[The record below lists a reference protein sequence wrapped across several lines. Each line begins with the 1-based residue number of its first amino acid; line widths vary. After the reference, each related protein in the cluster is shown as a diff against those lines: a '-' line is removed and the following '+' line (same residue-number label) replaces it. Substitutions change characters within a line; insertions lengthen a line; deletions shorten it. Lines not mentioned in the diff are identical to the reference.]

1 MEDRKDY
8 KAMTPQE
15 QLAWLTD
22 FRRWTDEKLPVLCAL
37 GNAWES
43 SAIKSMEEGLK
54 LISAFSYCRDFV
66 QKSLMFRDFARRI
79 DRMKF
84 YIEKIRKEVALGNA
98 VKTASGDTLAFVPP
112 VQSRRRGRP
121 TKEEQRQRMEQEQL
135 RNETEAVAK
144 TAVVEQKP
152 AEIATPQQGSL
163 FDAEPATPIPHAE
176 PTTEFATAL
185 AMSQSGARLH
195 LDQLAWL
202 MSDGLKLRIK
212 EVAGLRAVAAKEA
225 EQAKALA
232 ENGVPQA
239 IIEPHSRAAVEAKD
253 KYLAI
258 YAEVDQELGNLYGLL
273 SIGGEFMP
281 KYEQM
286 CASHGIS
293 IEQLKAIL
301 KPYWEKIGK
310 PVPQLESVTTPAPEA
325 SEEEKAQRSARLH
338 AIRTYFM
345 RKDTKLTLKRINK
358 MEEQIQELKS
368 YGVPTEEYEVVF
380 AQAKRDF
387 ANNNIPASEV
397 SDNSESSEVSEENGN
412 S

>member
-1 MEDRKDY
+1 MELKDY
-8 KAMTPQE
+8 KFMTPEE
-15 QLAWLTD
+15 QMAWLTD
-22 FRRWTDEKLPVLCAL
+22 FAHWSNEKLPMLCAL
-37 GNAWES
+37 GNAWE
-43 SAIKSMEEGLK
+43 ATHIKSMEDGLK

-66 QKSLMFRDFARRI
+66 QKSLLFRDFSRRV
-79 DRMKF
+79 DRIRF
-84 YIEKIRKEVALGNA
+84 YVEKIKAEVAAGQA
-98 VKTASGDTLAFVPP
+98 VKSDAGQTLAYVPP
-112 VQSRRRGRP
+112 VQTRRRGRP
-121 TKEEQRQRMEQEQL
+121 TREEAAQMAKERQAAEMQKQQQ
-135 RNETEAVAK
+135 EAVAK
-144 TAVVEQKP
+144 LGGQQPKASDS
-152 AEIATPQQGSL
+152 ATPLQGSL
-163 FDAEPATPIPHAE
+163 FESGE
-176 PTTEFATAL
+176 VTESKTAPEKTQPVSNL
-185 AMSQSGARLH
+185 AAAIAVTQGEGRLH

-225 EQAKALA
+225 EQAKSLA
-232 ENGVPQA
+232 ENNVPQA

-286 CASHGIS
+286 CSARGIS
-293 IEQLKAIL
+293 VEQLKAIL

-345 RKDTKLTLKRINK
+345 RKDCNLTQKRIDK
-358 MEEQIQELKS
+358 MRSLIEEVKG
-368 YGVPTEEYEVVF
+368 YGLPVDEYEAVL
-380 AQAKRDF
+380 AASIKELESKEQA
-387 ANNNIPASEV
+387 S
-397 SDNSESSEVSEENGN
+397 
-412 S
+412 

>member
-1 MEDRKDY
+1 MELKDY
-8 KAMTPQE
+8 KFMTPEE
-15 QLAWLTD
+15 QMAWLTD
-22 FRRWTDEKLPVLCAL
+22 FAHWSNEKLPMLCAL
-37 GNAWES
+37 GNAWE
-43 SAIKSMEEGLK
+43 ATHIKSMEEGLK

-66 QKSLMFRDFARRI
+66 QKSLLFRDFSRRV
-79 DRMKF
+79 DRIRF
-84 YIEKIRKEVALGNA
+84 YVEKIKAEVAAGLA
-98 VKTASGDTLAFVPP
+98 VKSETGQTLAYVPP
-112 VQSRRRGRP
+112 VQTRRRGRP
-121 TKEEQRQRMEQEQL
+121 TREEAAQMAKERQAAEMQKQQQ
-135 RNETEAVAK
+135 EAVAK
-144 TAVVEQKP
+144 LGGQQPKASDS
-152 AEIATPQQGSL
+152 ATPLQGSL
-163 FDAEPATPIPHAE
+163 FESGE
-176 PTTEFATAL
+176 VTESKTAPEKTQPVSNL
-185 AMSQSGARLH
+185 AAAIAVTQGEGRLH

-225 EQAKALA
+225 EQAKSLA
-232 ENGVPQA
+232 ENNVPQA

-258 YAEVDQELGNLYGLL
+258 YAEVDQELGNMYGLL

-286 CASHGIS
+286 CSARGIS

-345 RKDTKLTLKRINK
+345 RKDCNLTPKRIDK
-358 MEEQIQELKS
+358 MRSLIEEVKG
-368 YGVPTEEYEVVF
+368 YGLPVDEYEAVL
-380 AQAKRDF
+380 AASIKELESKEQA
-387 ANNNIPASEV
+387 S
-397 SDNSESSEVSEENGN
+397 
-412 S
+412 

>member
-1 MEDRKDY
+1 MEDSKEF

-84 YIEKIRKEVALGNA
+84 YIDKIRKEVALGNA

-225 EQAKALA
+225 EQAKNLA

-258 YAEVDQELGNLYGLL
+258 YAEVDQELGKLYI
-273 SIGGEFMP
+273 SIDTSPAVFGE
-281 KYEQM
+281 Y
-286 CASHGIS
+286 ASMATKKGIN

-301 KPYWEKIGK
+301 KPYWVKIGS
-310 PVPQLESVTTPAPEA
+310 PSAASIVLSATPEPEA

-345 RKDTKLTLKRINK
+345 RKDCNLTQKRIDK
-358 MEEQIQELKS
+358 MRSLIEEVKG
-368 YGVPTEEYEVVF
+368 YGLPVDEYEAVLAASIKELESKKEK
-380 AQAKRDF
+380 AQ
-387 ANNNIPASEV
+387 
-397 SDNSESSEVSEENGN
+397 
-412 S
+412 

>member
-1 MEDRKDY
+1 
-8 KAMTPQE
+8 
-15 QLAWLTD
+15 
-22 FRRWTDEKLPVLCAL
+22 
-37 GNAWES
+37 
-43 SAIKSMEEGLK
+43 
-54 LISAFSYCRDFV
+54 
-66 QKSLMFRDFARRI
+66 
-79 DRMKF
+79 
-84 YIEKIRKEVALGNA
+84 
-98 VKTASGDTLAFVPP
+98 
-112 VQSRRRGRP
+112 
-121 TKEEQRQRMEQEQL
+121 MEQEQL

-232 ENGVPQA
+232 DNGVPQA
-239 IIEPHSRAAVEAKD
+239 IIEPHSRAAVEAKE

-286 CASHGIS
+286 CSARGIS
-293 IEQLKAIL
+293 VEQLKAIL

-345 RKDTKLTLKRINK
+345 RKDTKLTQKRINK

-397 SDNSESSEVSEENGN
+397 SDDSESSENQRKTAIPN

>member
-1 MEDRKDY
+1 MELKDY
-8 KAMTPQE
+8 KIMTPEE
-15 QLAWLTD
+15 QMAWLTD
-22 FRRWTDEKLPVLCAL
+22 FAHWSNEKLPVLCAL
-37 GNAWES
+37 GNAWET
-43 SAIKSMEEGLK
+43 AHVKSMEEGLK

-66 QKSLMFRDFARRI
+66 EKSLLFRDFARRV
-79 DRMKF
+79 DRIRF
-84 YIEKIRKEVALGNA
+84 YVEKIKAEVAAGQA
-98 VKTASGDTLAFVPP
+98 VKAESGQTLAYVPP
-112 VQSRRRGRP
+112 VQTRRRGRP
-121 TKEEQRQRMEQEQL
+121 TREEAAQMAKERQADEMQKQQQ
-135 RNETEAVAK
+135 EAVAK
-144 TAVVEQKP
+144 LNGQQPKASDSAAPVQGNLFESGEVTESKTAPEKTQPVSNL
-152 AEIATPQQGSL
+152 AAAIAVTQG
-163 FDAEPATPIPHAE
+163 E
-176 PTTEFATAL
+176 
-185 AMSQSGARLH
+185 GRLH

-225 EQAKALA
+225 EQAKSLA

-286 CASHGIS
+286 CSSRGIS
-293 IEQLKAIL
+293 VEQLKAIL

-345 RKDTKLTLKRINK
+345 RKDCNLTQKRIDK
-358 MEEQIQELKS
+358 LRSLIEEVKGYGLPVDEYEAVLAASIQELESKK
-368 YGVPTEEYEVVF
+368 EE
-380 AQAKRDF
+380 
-387 ANNNIPASEV
+387 
-397 SDNSESSEVSEENGN
+397 
-412 S
+412 

>member
-1 MEDRKDY
+1 MYMELKDY
-8 KAMTPQE
+8 KFMTPEE
-15 QLAWLTD
+15 QMAWLTD
-22 FRRWTDEKLPVLCAL
+22 FAHWSNEKLPMLCAL
-37 GNAWES
+37 GNAWE
-43 SAIKSMEEGLK
+43 ATHIKSMEDGLK

-66 QKSLMFRDFARRI
+66 QKSLLFRDFSRRV
-79 DRMKF
+79 DRIRF
-84 YIEKIRKEVALGNA
+84 YVEKIKAEVAAGQA
-98 VKTASGDTLAFVPP
+98 VKSDAGQTLAYVPP
-112 VQSRRRGRP
+112 VQTRRRGRP
-121 TKEEQRQRMEQEQL
+121 TREEAAQMAKERQAAEMQKQQQ
-135 RNETEAVAK
+135 EAVAK
-144 TAVVEQKP
+144 LGGQQPKASDS
-152 AEIATPQQGSL
+152 ATPLQGSL
-163 FDAEPATPIPHAE
+163 FESGE
-176 PTTEFATAL
+176 VTESKTAPEKTQPVSNL
-185 AMSQSGARLH
+185 AAAIAVTQGEGRLH

-225 EQAKALA
+225 EQAKSLA
-232 ENGVPQA
+232 ENNVPQA

-286 CASHGIS
+286 CSARGIS
-293 IEQLKAIL
+293 VEQLKAIL

-345 RKDTKLTLKRINK
+345 RKDCNLTQKRIDK
-358 MEEQIQELKS
+358 MRSLIEEVKG
-368 YGVPTEEYEVVF
+368 YGLPVDEYEAVL
-380 AQAKRDF
+380 AASIKELESKEQA
-387 ANNNIPASEV
+387 S
-397 SDNSESSEVSEENGN
+397 
-412 S
+412 

>member
-1 MEDRKDY
+1 MYMELKDY
-8 KAMTPQE
+8 KFMTPEE
-15 QLAWLTD
+15 QMAWLTD
-22 FRRWTDEKLPVLCAL
+22 FAHWSNEKLPMLCAL
-37 GNAWES
+37 GNAWE
-43 SAIKSMEEGLK
+43 ATHIKSMEEGLK

-66 QKSLMFRDFARRI
+66 QKSLLFRDFSRRV
-79 DRMKF
+79 DRIRF
-84 YIEKIRKEVALGNA
+84 YVEKIKAEVAAGLA
-98 VKTASGDTLAFVPP
+98 VKSETGQTLAYVPQ
-112 VQSRRRGRP
+112 VQTRRRGRP
-121 TKEEQRQRMEQEQL
+121 TREEAAQMAKERQAAEMQKQQQ
-135 RNETEAVAK
+135 EAVAK
-144 TAVVEQKP
+144 LGGQQPKASDS
-152 AEIATPQQGSL
+152 ATPLQGSL
-163 FDAEPATPIPHAE
+163 FESGE
-176 PTTEFATAL
+176 VTESKTAPEKTQPVSNL
-185 AMSQSGARLH
+185 AAAIAVTQGEGRLH

-225 EQAKALA
+225 EQAKSLA
-232 ENGVPQA
+232 ENNVPQA

-286 CASHGIS
+286 CSARGIS

-310 PVPQLESVTTPAPEA
+310 PVPQLESVTTPSPEA

-345 RKDTKLTLKRINK
+345 RKDCNLTQKRIDK
-358 MEEQIQELKS
+358 MRSLIEEVKS
-368 YGVPTEEYEVVF
+368 YGLPTDEYEAVLEAGVKELESKS
-380 AQAKRDF
+380 QA
-387 ANNNIPASEV
+387 S
-397 SDNSESSEVSEENGN
+397 
-412 S
+412 